1 MKKTPKVILLI
12 ETTHAYGRRLIRG
25 IAQYSRHHGPWSFY
39 REAPFYGKQ
48 GRSRIRMSELKKIN
62 ADGIIVREPER
73 IEEFLSLKIPI
84 IVSPT
89 LVHPKIPTILTSAD
103 QIGVLAAEHLLER
116 GFKHFAYCGF
126 ETLAWSVHRHSS
138 FMEHIQKAG
147 FPADHFFCSVKHIS
161 SPSEKQRKRLSDWLI
176 SLPKPT
182 GIMACNDDMG
192 RSILEACKSAQIPVP
207 EQIAVVGVDDDP
219 LICELTDPPLSSVAL
234 HSEKAGYEAAELL
247 DRLMQG
253 EKMKGQIIPH
263 APSHVVSRQST
274 DTLAVEDPD
283 VARALVFI
291 RSHFKESLSVE
302 DVSSEVAVS
311 SRNLYTKFMAAL
323 GHSVHKEIQK
333 VRIGHICTLLAET
346 DLSIQQITM
355 DMEFTGIEHI
365 ARYFYKEKGMT
376 LREFR
381 KNFGKY
387 TDRT

>member
-1 MKKTPKVILLI
+1 MKRTPKVILLI
-12 ETTHAYGRRLIRG
+12 ETTHAYGRGLIRG

-39 REAPFYGKQ
+39 REAPFYGRQ
-48 GRSRIRMSELKKIN
+48 GQSQIRMSELKKIN

-84 IVSPT
+84 IISPT
-89 LVHPKIPTILTSAD
+89 LVHPKIPTILTNAD

-126 ETLAWSVHRHSS
+126 EMLAWSLHRHSS
-138 FMEHIQKAG
+138 FTERIQKAG
-147 FPADHFFCSVKHIS
+147 FQADHFLSSVKQIS

-176 SLPKPT
+176 SLPKPA

-234 HSEKAGYEAAELL
+234 HSEKAGYEAAQLL

-283 VARALVFI
+283 VARAMVFI
-291 RSHFKESLSVE
+291 RSHFKESISVE

-311 SRNLYTKFMAAL
+311 SRNLYTKFMAAR
-323 GHSVHKEIQK
+323 GHSVHKEIRK

-365 ARYFYKEKGMT
+365 ARYFYKEKGMS

-387 TDRT
+387 TPRL

>member
-1 MKKTPKVILLI
+1 MKRTPKVILLI
-12 ETTHAYGRRLIRG
+12 ETTHAYGRGLIRG

-48 GRSRIRMSELKKIN
+48 GQSKIRIPELKKIN
-62 ADGIIVREPER
+62 ASGIIVREPEQ
-73 IEEFLSLKIPI
+73 IEDFLSLKIPI
-84 IVSPT
+84 ITSPS

-103 QIGVLAAEHLLER
+103 KIGVLAAEHLLER

-126 ETLAWSVHRHSS
+126 EALAWSVNRHNS
-138 FMEHIQKAG
+138 FMERILKTGVQ
-147 FPADHFFCSVKHIS
+147 ADSFFCSVKQIS
-161 SPSEKQRKRLSDWLI
+161 SPLEKPRKRLSDWLI
-176 SLPKPT
+176 SLPKPA

-192 RSILEACKSAQIPVP
+192 RLILEACKSAQIPVP

-219 LICELTDPPLSSVAL
+219 LTCELTDPPLSSVAL
-234 HSEKAGYEAAELL
+234 HSEKAGYQAAQLL

-263 APSHVVSRQST
+263 APSHVVPRQST

-283 VARALVFI
+283 VAKALVFI
-291 RSHFKESLSVE
+291 RSHFKEPISVE

-333 VRIGHICTLLAET
+333 ERIGHICTLLTET

-365 ARYFYKEKGMT
+365 ARYFYKEKGMS

-381 KNFGKY
+381 KKFGRY
-387 TDRT
+387 TQRV